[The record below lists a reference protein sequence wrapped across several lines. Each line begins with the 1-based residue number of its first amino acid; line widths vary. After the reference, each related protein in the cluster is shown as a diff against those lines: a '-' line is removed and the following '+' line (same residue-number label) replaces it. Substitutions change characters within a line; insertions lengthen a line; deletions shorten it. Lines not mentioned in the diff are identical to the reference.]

1 MVYIYIYVLYIHVCV
16 ISEMCMYINIY
27 ICYMLFI
34 LAYQP
39 TNITRAAPSLSSMKV
54 KMKPSGCFSG

>member
-1 MVYIYIYVLYIHVCV
+1 MVYIYF
-16 ISEMCMYINIY
+16 IY
-27 ICYMLFI
+27 IYTCVCYIRNVYIYYMLFI